1 MESYEQLKKILCT
14 EIDNSVDDIMRKGKM
29 SIEDLEIVDKLTH
42 GLKSLVTIIAMEDS
56 GYSYDTGY
64 SGIHRGNNISRY
76 NDMGYS
82 NGRYSNRMYSR
93 DEGKTHMIQQF
104 EKLMNDTSTQEEREV
119 IQSAINRLKNM

>member
-29 SIEDLEIVDKLTH
+29 SMEDLEVVDKLTH

-56 GYSYDTGY
+56 GYSYNTGY
-64 SGIHRGNNISRY
+64 SGARRY

-104 EKLMNDTSTQEEREV
+104 EKLMNETSTQEEREV
-119 IQSAINRLKNM
+119 LQSAINRLKNM